1 MGMSRVCISKY
12 VVTTHWIWSRSARKL
27 VIILGMA
34 MPTLVPSMAEINP
47 AGTTVRTIHH
57 L

>member
-1 MGMSRVCISKY
+1 MLSSTRHY
-12 VVTTHWIWSRSARKL
+12 VFESLQI
-27 VIILGMA
+27 
-34 MPTLVPSMAEINP
+34 AEINP